1 MKTILI
7 TCKNENCTHTF
18 RIPEYVRT
26 NSTIKTKLDQE
37 CKICINAKI
46 LKGAKFNNKK
56 STEKNSLETLRKLAI
71 KQTVKKPK
79 SNGPKKRVNIYWKD
93 KGLNAMIQHVQY
105 KICNAYI
112 RARDMAMF
120 GRCISCNSS
129 ITQAGHR
136 YSVGDYPGMRF
147 LVNNIHGQEI
157 SCNHFKSGNVDA
169 FDRGLNGRHGEK
181 FTHDLKRQSLSYIR
195 SGHKWHRFDVIEIG
209 ETYKYLHKNK
219 IWIFTQKEFNHF
231 RSKAIKE

>member
-1 MKTILI
+1 MQR
-7 TCKNENCTHTF
+7 N
-18 RIPEYVRT
+18 
-26 NSTIKTKLDQE
+26 NSTIKPKPPKE
-37 CKICINAKI
+37 PVCNICKNAEI
-46 LKGAKFNNKK
+46 LKGFKGTREKKQPISWDKLLVNK
-56 STEKNSLETLRKLAI
+56 E
-71 KQTVKKPK
+71 VKKPK
-79 SNGPKKRVNIYWKD
+79 NNGRKKRTNIPWKE
-93 KGLNAMIQHVQY
+93 KGLNAMIQHVQ
-105 KICNAYI
+105 KFCNAYI
-112 RARDMAMF
+112 RARDMDMY
-120 GRCISCNSS
+120 GKCISCNSS

-181 FTHDLKRQSLSYIR
+181 YTHDLKQDSLRYIR
-195 SGHKWHRFDVIEIG
+195 YGHNWHRFDVIEIG